1 MGAFVPMANSNR
13 NKSTSKG
20 WLWLMGTL
28 IVLAVLAAAAS
39 LYYQY
44 KHLSHGEHSSVKQAI
59 QEVKS
64 VKKAKDAYDVIVV
77 GTDPEG
83 VAAAVSAARNGL
95 STLLVDGR
103 NRQILGGL
111 MTLGWINSLDMNY
124 SPNKNLLGKDDVF
137 NKGIFSE
144 WYAKVEGDSFDVNTA
159 ANAFNDLVKNEKNI
173 DVLLKT
179 KKVDPL
185 LAQGQNVVQG
195 ATITLEN
202 GSTQVVKASSVIDAT
217 QDGDFAAAAGVP
229 FTMGHE
235 DIGDPKSKMAV
246 TLAFRLKNVTPEVW
260 SLMAKR
266 LNGDNDDGSG
276 VTEVSVYG
284 YKEMSNYPP
293 LNKDRAKMRGLNMG
307 RENDNTVLINSLQ
320 IFGVDTFDPES
331 VKEAFE
337 IGKKELPNV
346 VAYMQKTF
354 PEFSSLEL
362 AGTAPELYVRET
374 RHMQGEYRLNIVD
387 VCTNN
392 DQWDRIG
399 FGSYPVDIQRISPTD
414 SGNVVCKPK
423 QYAIPFRSIVP
434 LKVDG
439 LLVVGRAAS
448 YDTLP
453 HGSARVM
460 PTGMAEGEAAGAAA
474 MLAKQEKMTFRQL
487 AGSKEEI
494 AKLQEHLIKQGME
507 LQPIALKPQPFME
520 HKSYEGLKSALM
532 LGLASGAYDNNFH
545 LDDAANPKRMVNL
558 VSGAR
563 KMKPDAWVGDV
574 NQAIANLQNADKIPL
589 TLEQA
594 SYTITQALGLKAAST
609 EAQSKLMENKLLTEV
624 TLKLITDKQ
633 KLTNADTYL
642 LIKDLKVG
650 LTGKP

>member
-1 MGAFVPMANSNR
+1 MANLNR
-13 NKSTSKG
+13 NNSTSKG
-20 WLWLMGTL
+20 WIWLMVTL
-28 IVLAVLAAAAS
+28 ILLAVLAAAAS

-44 KHLSHGEHSSVKQAI
+44 KHLSHGEHSLVKQAI

-64 VKKAKDAYDVIVV
+64 VKKAKEAYDVIVV

-159 ANAFNDLVKNEKNI
+159 ANVFNDLVKNEKNI

-179 KKVDPL
+179 KKIDPL

-202 GSTQVVKASSVIDAT
+202 GSTQVVKATSVIDAT

-260 SLMAKR
+260 NLMAKR

-354 PEFSSLEL
+354 PEFASLEL

-399 FGSYPVDIQRISPTD
+399 FGSYPVDIQRIAPTD

-434 LKVDG
+434 QKVDG

-474 MLAKQEKMTFRQL
+474 MFAKQEKMTYRQL
-487 AGSKEEI
+487 AGSKEVI
-494 AKLQEHLIKQGME
+494 AKLQDHLIKQGME

-558 VSGAR
+558 VGGAK

-594 SYTITQALGLKAAST
+594 SYTITQALGLKAASA
-609 EAQSKLMENKLLTEV
+609 EAQSKLLENKLLTETTV
-624 TLKLITDKQ
+624 KLIADKQ

-650 LTGKP
+650 VTGKP

>member
-1 MGAFVPMANSNR
+1 MANSNR

-20 WLWLMGTL
+20 WLWLMGIM
-28 IVLAVLAAAAS
+28 IVLTLLAATAAM
-39 LYYQY
+39 LFQY
-44 KHLSHGEHSSVKQAI
+44 HHHNKIKGHSGQQQALEPV
-59 QEVKS
+59 QS
-64 VKKAKDAYDVIVV
+64 VKKAKDTYDVIVV

-103 NRQILGGL
+103 NREIMGGL

-124 SPNKNLLGKDDVF
+124 STSKNLLGKDDVW
-137 NKGIFSE
+137 NKGYFSE
-144 WYAKVEGDSFDVNTA
+144 WYAKTEGDSFDVNTA
-159 ANAFNDLVKNEKNI
+159 ANAFYDSVKNEKNI
-173 DVLLKT
+173 DVLMKT
-179 KKVDPL
+179 TKIDPL
-185 LAQGQNVVQG
+185 LSPDKQAVQG

-202 GSTQVVKASSVIDAT
+202 GTTQVVKAASVIDAT
-217 QDGDFAAAAGVP
+217 QDGDFAAASGVA

-260 SLMAKR
+260 KLMANR
-266 LNGDNDDGSG
+266 LNGDDDVNSG
-276 VTEVSVYG
+276 VTDVSVYG

-293 LNKDRAKMRGLNMG
+293 LNKERAKMRGLNMG
-307 RENDNTVLINSLQ
+307 RQNDNTVLINSLQ
-320 IFGVDTFDPES
+320 IFGVDTFDPKS
-331 VKEAFE
+331 VQEAFD

-346 VAYMQKTF
+346 VDYMKKTF
-354 PEFSSLEL
+354 PEFSTLEL
-362 AGTAPELYVRET
+362 DATAPELYVRET

-387 VCTNN
+387 VCTNT

-423 QYAIPFRSIVP
+423 QYAIPFRSLVP
-434 LKVDG
+434 QKIDG

-460 PTGMAEGEAAGAAA
+460 PTGMAEGEAAGAAVS
-474 MLAKQEKMTFRQL
+474 LAKAENKTFRQL
-487 AGSKEEI
+487 SASKESI
-494 AKLQEHLIKQGME
+494 AKLQAQLNKQGME
-507 LQPIALKPQPFME
+507 IQPMSIKPQPFME
-520 HKSYEGLKSALM
+520 HKAYEGLKTALM

-558 VSGAR
+558 VGGSR
-563 KMKPDAWVGDV
+563 KMKPDAFTGDV
-574 NQAIANLQNADKIPL
+574 NQAIAKLDNPDKISL
-589 TLEQA
+589 TLDQA
-594 SYTITQALGLKAAST
+594 SYTLTQALGIQATVA
-609 EAQSKLMENKLLTEV
+609 EAQGKLIEKKLLTTATV
-624 TLKLITDKQ
+624 AGIADKQ
-633 KLTNADTYL
+633 KLTNGDTYM
-642 LIKDLKVG
+642 LIRDVKIGV
-650 LTGKP
+650 TGKP

>member
-1 MGAFVPMANSNR
+1 MAA
-13 NKSTSKG
+13 
-20 WLWLMGTL
+20 L
-28 IVLAVLAAAAS
+28 ILLAVLGAAAS

-44 KHLSHGEHSSVKQAI
+44 KHLSHGGHSSAKQELE
-59 QEVKS
+59 EVKS
-64 VKKAKDAYDVIVV
+64 VKKAKEAYDVIVV

-103 NRQILGGL
+103 NREILGGL

-124 SPNKNLLGKDDVF
+124 SSSKNIFGKDDVF
-137 NKGIFSE
+137 NKGFFSE
-144 WYAKVEGDSFDVNTA
+144 WYAKIEGDSFDVNTA
-159 ANAFNDLVKNEKNI
+159 ANAFYDLVKNEKNI
-173 DVLLKT
+173 DILLKT

-185 LAQGQNVVQG
+185 ISKDQNAVQG
-195 ATITLEN
+195 ATLTLEN
-202 GSTQVVKASSVIDAT
+202 GTTQVVKAHSVIDAT

-229 FTMGHE
+229 FTIGHE

-260 SLMAKR
+260 NLMAKR
-266 LNGDNDDGSG
+266 LNSSNDGSSG
-276 VTEVSVYG
+276 VTDVSVYG
-284 YKEMSNYPP
+284 YKEMSSYPP
-293 LNKDRAKMRGLNMG
+293 LNKERAKMRGLNMG
-307 RENDNTVLINSLQ
+307 RQNDNTVLINALQ
-320 IFGVDTFDPES
+320 IFGVDTFDPKS
-331 VKEAFE
+331 VQEAFD

-354 PEFSSLEL
+354 PEFASLEL
-362 AGTAPELYVRET
+362 DATAPELYVRET

-399 FGSYPVDIQRISPTD
+399 FGSYPVDIQRITPTD

-434 LKVDG
+434 QKVDG

-474 MLAKQEKMTFRQL
+474 KLAQQENLTFRQMS
-487 AGSKEEI
+487 ASKDVI
-494 AKLQEHLIKQGME
+494 AKLQTQLNKQGME
-507 LQPIALKPQPFME
+507 ISPMTLKAQPFME
-520 HKSYEGLKSALM
+520 HKEFEGLKSALM

-545 LDDAANPKRMVNL
+545 LDDPSNPKRMTNL
-558 VSGAR
+558 VNGAK
-563 KMKPDAWVGDV
+563 KMKPDAFKGDPTA
-574 NQAIANLQNADKIPL
+574 AIAKMDNSDKAAL

-594 SYTITQALGLKAAST
+594 AYTITQALGLKTAAA
-609 EAQSKLMENKLLTEV
+609 EAPAELTKANLLTDAS
-624 TLKLITDKQ
+624 LKLIADKM
-633 KLTNADTYL
+633 KLTNADTYMM
-642 LIKDLKVG
+642 IKDLKVG
-650 LTGKP
+650 LTGNP